1 MVFDVVPT
9 NPISRYLLDRRLHL
23 QALHRK
29 ISQQPGPKEV
39 ALPVLVIDRKTDQVV
54 DGEPT
59 PNRISRQTLARLLER
74 TAPSQVPSVA
84 LDVVLDEPLPNTDD
98 LIAGF

>member
-1 MVFDVVPT
+1 MGAAACALGMVFDVVPT

-74 TAPSQVPSVA
+74 RTIPGSIGSFGCGAR
-84 LDVVLDEPLPNTDD
+84 
-98 LIAGF
+98 